1 MPSTSLFSLWSFYA
15 RYRQDRWKIC
25 YYVTVWR
32 EKRDSLTRGHPF
44 TYDLECLYLR
54 LPREAPR
61 VSRRVSLDFLP
72 EDVQTGP
79 YWFDGSIYRLSR
91 SAHELALETSLATHR
106 ITHGLQLQQTR
117 QSRLLYYE
125 GAIERAL
132 HRANLQ
138 IDGLAEKLLHAENAI
153 DRKSNSSSC
162 INRTRGSHVS
172 AVHCIDAKIIS
183 STRIL
188 FESSIVESKI
198 TNILGNNSVARRK
211 YSWEPFVIIISRRYV
226 H

>member
-1 MPSTSLFSLWSFYA
+1 MWSG
-15 RYRQDRWKIC
+15 W
-25 YYVTVWR
+25 
-32 EKRDSLTRGHPF
+32 
-44 TYDLECLYLR
+44 LYLR

-91 SAHELALETSLATHR
+91 SAHELALETSLATHW

-125 GAIERAL
+125 GAVKRAL

-138 IDGLAEKLLHAENAI
+138 TDGLAAKLLAAPNRTRSISE
-153 DRKSNSSSC
+153 SNSSSC
-162 INRTRGSHVS
+162 INRTRGSR
-172 AVHCIDAKIIS
+172 VHRIDAYFIS
-183 STRIL
+183 YIFFL
-188 FESSIVESKI
+188 PKI
-198 TNILGNNSVARRK
+198 TNILARITIPLA
-211 YSWEPFVIIISRRYV
+211 SS
-226 H
+226 